1 MSKNSSSSS
10 SNNDLIRHR
19 PTGVTILGVLFVIAG
34 AFTLLG
40 GIATLVAIPFVSN
53 VNPNVIG
60 NNELQLNG
68 QQPLL
73 TPSEQTALAQG
84 SGSILTVLG
93 AVLIPLGI
101 ASLVVAYGLFKGK
114 SWAWF
119 VAVVLSIIGLA
130 VNVISLVTSNM
141 GAIAGALVG
150 IAINGIVLYY
160 LSRRN
165 VREYFGKVA
174 TAKEPSSTTVGV

>member
-1 MSKNSSSSS
+1 MTKISS
-10 SNNDLIRHR
+10 SNNDLIRYI
-19 PTGVTILGVLFVIAG
+19 PTGVTILGILFVIAG

-53 VNPNVIG
+53 VNPNVI
-60 NNELQLNG
+60 NDELQLNG

-93 AVLIPLGI
+93 AILIPLGI

-114 SWAWF
+114 SWAWL
-119 VAVVLSIIGLA
+119 VAVVLSTIGII
-130 VNVISLVTSNM
+130 VNAISLVTANM
-141 GAIAGALVG
+141 SAITGALVG
-150 IAINGIVLYY
+150 IAINAIVLYY

-174 TAKEPSSTTVGV
+174 AAKETSSTTV

>member
-1 MSKNSSSSS
+1 MTKNSSS

-34 AFTLLG
+34 AFSLLG
-40 GIATLVAIPFVSN
+40 GIATLVAIPFVAN
-53 VNPNVIG
+53 VNPNVI
-60 NNELQLNG
+60 NDELQLNG
-68 QQPLL
+68 QQPL
-73 TPSEQTALAQG
+73 TPSEQTAFAQG

-93 AVLIPLGI
+93 ALLIPLGI

-114 SWAWF
+114 RWAWF
-119 VAVVLSIIGLA
+119 VAVVLSIIGLV

>member
-1 MSKNSSSSS
+1 MTKIS

-40 GIATLVAIPFVSN
+40 GIATLVAIPFVAN

-73 TPSEQTALAQG
+73 TPSEQTAALAQG

-114 SWAWF
+114 SWAWL
-119 VAVVLSIIGLA
+119 VAVVLSTIGVV
-130 VNVISLVTSNM
+130 VNVISLVTANM
-141 GAIAGALVG
+141 GAITGALVG
-150 IAINGIVLYY
+150 IAINAIVLYY

-165 VREYFGKVA
+165 VRQYFGKVA
-174 TAKEPSSTTVGV
+174 TPTETSSSSTTTAEV

>member
-1 MSKNSSSSS
+1 MTKISS

-53 VNPNVIG
+53 VNPNVI
-60 NNELQLNG
+60 NDELQLNG
-68 QQPLL
+68 QTLL

-93 AVLIPLGI
+93 ALLIPLGI

-119 VAVVLSIIGLA
+119 VAVVLSTIGLV
-130 VNVISLVTSNM
+130 VNVISLVTANM
-141 GAIAGALVG
+141 GAITGALVG
-150 IAINGIVLYY
+150 IAINATVLYY

-174 TAKEPSSTTVGV
+174 TAKEPSSATVGV

>member
-1 MSKNSSSSS
+1 MTKIS

-19 PTGVTILGVLFVIAG
+19 PTGVTILGILFVIAG

-53 VNPNVIG
+53 VNPNVI
-60 NNELQLNG
+60 NDELQLNG

-73 TPSEQTALAQG
+73 TPSEQTAVLAQG

-93 AVLIPLGI
+93 AILIPLGI

-114 SWAWF
+114 SWAWL
-119 VAVVLSIIGLA
+119 VAVVLSIIGIV
-130 VNVISLVTSNM
+130 VNVISLVTANM
-141 GAIAGALVG
+141 GAITGALVG
-150 IAINGIVLYY
+150 IAINAIVLYY

-165 VREYFGKVA
+165 VRQYFGKVA
-174 TAKEPSSTTVGV
+174 TPTETSSSTTAEV

>member
-1 MSKNSSSSS
+1 MAKISSS

-19 PTGVTILGVLFVIAG
+19 PTGVTILGILFVIAG

-53 VNPNVIG
+53 VNPNVI
-60 NNELQLNG
+60 NDELQLNG

-93 AVLIPLGI
+93 AILIPLGI

-114 SWAWF
+114 SWAWL
-119 VAVVLSIIGLA
+119 VAVVLSTIGII
-130 VNVISLVTSNM
+130 VNAISLVTANM
-141 GAIAGALVG
+141 SAITGALVG
-150 IAINGIVLYY
+150 IAINAIVLYY

-174 TAKEPSSTTVGV
+174 AAKETSSTTVGV

>member
-1 MSKNSSSSS
+1 MTKISSIS

-19 PTGVTILGVLFVIAG
+19 PTGVTILGILFVIVG

-53 VNPNVIG
+53 VNPNVI
-60 NNELQLNG
+60 NDELQLNG
-68 QQPLL
+68 QQQPLL

-93 AVLIPLGI
+93 AILIPLGI

-114 SWAWF
+114 SWAWL
-119 VAVVLSIIGLA
+119 VAVVLSTIGII
-130 VNVISLVTSNM
+130 VNAISLVTANM
-141 GAIAGALVG
+141 SAITGALVG
-150 IAINGIVLYY
+150 IAINAIVLYY

-174 TAKEPSSTTVGV
+174 TAKETSSTTV

>member
-1 MSKNSSSSS
+1 MTKIS
-10 SNNDLIRHR
+10 SNNNNNYDQIRHR

-34 AFTLLG
+34 AFSLLG
-40 GIATLVAIPFVSN
+40 GIATLVAIPFVTN

-60 NNELQLNG
+60 NELQFNG
-68 QQPLL
+68 QQALM
-73 TPSEQTALAQG
+73 PSEQTALAQG

-93 AVLIPLGI
+93 ALLIPLGI
-101 ASLVVAYGLFKGK
+101 ASLVVAYGLFKAK
-114 SWAWF
+114 RWAWY
-119 VAVVLSIIGLA
+119 VAIVLSIIGIV
-130 VNVISLVTSNM
+130 VNVISLVTANM

-160 LSRRN
+160 LSRRS

-174 TAKEPSSTTVGV
+174 TAKESSSTTV